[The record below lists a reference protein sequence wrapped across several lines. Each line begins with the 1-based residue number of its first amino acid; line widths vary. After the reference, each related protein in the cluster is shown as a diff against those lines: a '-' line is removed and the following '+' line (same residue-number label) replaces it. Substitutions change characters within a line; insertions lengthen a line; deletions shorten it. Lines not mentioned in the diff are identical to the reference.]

1 MAHEIDSTTGKA
13 AVAFIG
19 TPPWHGLG
27 QEMPEG
33 ADIDQWRIAAGLD
46 WEAKRSPVHY
56 QNGELREWGAKNVI
70 YRSDTNAP
78 LSVVSSDYKILQP
91 ADALAFFRGMTETA
105 DITIETAGS
114 LKEGRRIWA
123 LGRIDENREIM
134 DDEVAPYLLLATSYD
149 GTMAT
154 VAKFTSIRVVCN
166 NTLHASINNEQ
177 GKAQVTVPHSTN
189 FDAGEVRSMLGLDVA
204 SWNNFNY
211 RANMMARNKLS
222 DTEMDTFLQE
232 LLRPNT
238 DTPDID
244 KIRRS
249 KGYMRIMD
257 LYKGEQI
264 GGQMDAVNGT
274 AWGALNAVT

>member
-1 MAHEIDSTTGKA
+1 
-13 AVAFIG
+13 
-19 TPPWHGLG
+19 
-27 QEMPEG
+27 
-33 ADIDQWRIAAGLD
+33 
-46 WEAKRSPVHY
+46 
-56 QNGELREWGAKNVI
+56 
-70 YRSDTNAP
+70 
-78 LSVVSSDYKILQP
+78 
-91 ADALAFFRGMTETA
+91 
-105 DITIETAGS
+105 
-114 LKEGRRIWA
+114 
-123 LGRIDENREIM
+123 
-134 DDEVAPYLLLATSYD
+134 
-149 GTMAT
+149 
-154 VAKFTSIRVVCN
+154 
-166 NTLHASINNEQ
+166 
-177 GKAQVTVPHSTN
+177 
-189 FDAGEVRSMLGLDVA
+189 MLGLDVA

-274 AWGALNAVT
+274 AWGALNAVTQYVDHEQGRIRDNRLDSAWFGVGSRFKTKALKLLDRAA